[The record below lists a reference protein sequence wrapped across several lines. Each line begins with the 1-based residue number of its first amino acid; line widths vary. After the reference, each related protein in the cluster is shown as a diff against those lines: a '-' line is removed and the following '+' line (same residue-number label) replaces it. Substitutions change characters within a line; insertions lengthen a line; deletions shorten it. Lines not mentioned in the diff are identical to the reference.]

1 MNGQQRDFWRF
12 SASSIYGTRQQGH
25 AEGPSPL
32 MIGGGGLRPQK
43 KKKEEKRKRN
53 KKRKRKKKN
62 IIRIKRIKLSKTIND
77 RTENNKSER

>member
-25 AEGPSPL
+25 AEGPTPP

-53 KKRKRKKKN
+53 KKRKKSK
-62 IIRIKRIKLSKTIND
+62 IRIKRMKLSKTIND